1 LTRLVLPNTLFTP
14 MPNSAVET
22 WVPLLRDTL
31 VRDGKFF
38 WQVQGKSM
46 LPTLPPDCTIEI
58 HPVTSK
64 PRRGELLVFADKG
77 TLVVHRL
84 VAKRLSKFILQGDN
98 RAVWDPP
105 ISPEQVVGR
114 VFQATYQDTLV
125 YPHKFNRLIAYF
137 WIARYYWLKLIRFLI
152 RNIRK
157 TQA

>member
-1 LTRLVLPNTLFTP
+1 MTTP
-14 MPNSAVET
+14 SVET

-31 VRDGKFF
+31 ARNGKFF

-46 LPTLPPDCTIEI
+46 LPTLPSDCTIEI
-58 HPVTSK
+58 HPM
-64 PRRGELLVFADKG
+64 RREARLGELLVFADKN

-84 VAKRLSKFILQGDN
+84 VARHSERFILQGDN
-98 RAVWDPP
+98 RAVWDAP
-105 ISPEQVVGR
+105 ISPEQVIGR
-114 VFQATYQDTLV
+114 VFQATYQNTLV
-125 YPHKFNRLIAYF
+125 YPHKLNGLIAYF

>member
-1 LTRLVLPNTLFTP
+1 
-14 MPNSAVET
+14 MPNPAVET

-31 VRDGKFF
+31 ARDGKFF

-58 HPVTSK
+58 HPMQGEA
-64 PRRGELLVFADKG
+64 RLGELLVFADKN

-84 VAKRLSKFILQGDN
+84 VAQRAAHFILQGDN

-105 ISPEQVVGR
+105 ISPDQVIGC
-114 VFQATYQDTLV
+114 VFQATYQNRLV

-137 WIARYYWLKLIRFLI
+137 WIARYYWLKLIRFLV

-157 TQA
+157 MQA